1 MKFHD
6 ELNPKLWDKNN
17 EEYTLKE
24 EVKAKLE
31 EIATAFIEYLD
42 IPTDSILDKV
52 ITGSS
57 ASYNYT
63 EFSDLDLHIIVD
75 FDKVHK
81 DCPVVEGYL
90 SAMKSTFN
98 KQHDIFIHGVPVE
111 LYAEKKDQGT
121 VHNGLYS
128 LQTGWID
135 IPNKIEPTNNDAA
148 VEAKYNELKELI
160 DKCETAEVA
169 DEILDKI
176 YTMRKAGLADAGEFS
191 TENLAFKKLRNEG
204 VMNKLR
210 QLKKQEVDK
219 QLSLESYNEGL
230 NEIKID
236 TVNKAQKASKLRIND
251 LDKQIANLNAKKSK
265 ELKRFSKFTKTLDTR
280 KGDGYY
286 IDIYNDFDDSP
297 LSPLCKRYTNEKEAL
312 DIFNSLNTEQEWIH
326 YTNNNKPDFP
336 VDNVMAVS
344 YYKVYNNRIIKQDI
358 KFFDDWFKNRW
369 RNEVAKNESV
379 NEESQLDKE
388 TELAQ
393 KLIDICE
400 KMGFE
405 VVQDRFDWIDL
416 GNGIHIQVWTGSVT
430 VVDYNTGDEKELP
443 LETEEDLQNIIQT
456 ANKLSNKNE
465 SIKEDT
471 YMDKY
476 KPMYDKAT
484 ELAQDRAKIDFVSKM
499 NPQDLVNYAV
509 KAIKR
514 NDANISDVE
523 NMLNKANYTPGQIE
537 DLLDMIRTNL
547 DEAYYRKRN
556 KCASIREEVT
566 DMTKQDI
573 DNVMEILKNDKKYFY
588 DNHIST
594 HVLYLD
600 AIKKRIP
607 ELMDLTDTEVGDI
620 LSNLGYPVSYNPYGT
635 YDNFVADEK
644 MSYEKFNK
652 WIDHIPYMVNESI
665 KEEIGEFSTVTDF
678 NYPEEFKQD
687 LEKYRKEYEVVDQI
701 EGKDLLHLV
710 YDNGKHI
717 ATFNNTK
724 LQKYSESVN
733 EDYEW
738 HGPVAKVTFDNGD
751 VIETAINGTDEE
763 IKSYYMG
770 KTFNLGKEEDDM
782 HKVVKVEVIRESVE
796 DVHSNFKSMAKR
808 IVRDFKIKGYPKS
821 NKFYMDF
828 AKEAV
833 AGFKKDWGYDVKIA
847 TGNGELILT
856 LEDTYQAVIDAQT
869 HKIKFSDLENSN
881 YMFENKKEER
891 EMKHKNEGMWA
902 SPFTV
907 KNAKKVAK
915 LLANPIT
922 LGELN
927 SEEKQKELWNVIG
940 DDQFWDDVIEEA
952 TAEPDCDARPLII
965 SNLEH
970 WIENKENFNDDAYYQ
985 AAEDII
991 TKAIAKFNNNLK
1003 KLRESKNIYKP
1014 STILKALDIE
1024 RNWYKEIGLSADEKA
1039 PQVMFFIIDNDEIK
1053 DTKLV
1058 DRQDV
1063 YTYKPQANEYYLDRL
1078 RDTGFDLT
1086 DYNLSHVQKMVDS
1099 WNEGKKFEDVDS
1111 LCDKIDNA
1119 NSDLKLLIKS
1129 LAPAKNPVVE
1139 SINKC
1144 LAEALE
1150 EEIWGV
1156 EMFLDTVDGDP
1167 EPGHVEFTRDS
1178 LIDFLN
1184 DYGYELSKDASDEE
1198 IKECAEDYE
1207 MTIKYIRKPN

>member
-42 IPTDSILDKV
+42 IPADAILDKV

-98 KQHDIFIHGVPVE
+98 KEHDIFIHGVPVE

-135 IPNKIEPTNNDAA
+135 IPNKIEPTDNDAA

-169 DEILDKI
+169 DELLDKI

-219 QLSLESYNEGL
+219 QLSLESYNE
-230 NEIKID
+230 NV
-236 TVNKAQKASKLRIND
+236 T
-251 LDKQIANLNAKKSK
+251 LDIYTKEGDWVDSIPCKNQSNAKK
-265 ELKRFSKFTKTLDTR
+265 E
-280 KGDGYY
+280 
-286 IDIYNDFDDSP
+286 
-297 LSPLCKRYTNEKEAL
+297 
-312 DIFNSLNTEQEWIH
+312 
-326 YTNNNKPDFP
+326 
-336 VDNVMAVS
+336 
-344 YYKVYNNRIIKQDI
+344 
-358 KFFDDWFKNRW
+358 FKNYKARL
-369 RNEVAKNESV
+369 NNP
-379 NEESQLDKE
+379 NN
-388 TELAQ
+388 
-393 KLIDICE
+393 LIYKI
-400 KMGFE
+400 
-405 VVQDRFDWIDL
+405 V
-416 GNGIHIQVWTGSVT
+416 
-430 VVDYNTGDEKELP
+430 
-443 LETEEDLQNIIQT
+443 
-456 ANKLSNKNE
+456 KNE
-465 SIKEDT
+465 SIKEAT

-476 KPMYDKAT
+476 KLMHDKAT

-514 NDANISDVE
+514 NDADISDVE

-566 DMTKQDI
+566 VDSY
-573 DNVMEILKNDKKYFY
+573 LKMLRDGGHLFDKEDAEYLIQCFNDKKLEVLAEYKDVEKAAQRFLDCCNKY
-588 DNHIST
+588 DKVVFKQLFDNGKE
-594 HVLYLD
+594 
-600 AIKKRIP
+600 IKVI
-607 ELMDLTDTEVGDI
+607 DTDTKE
-620 LSNLGYPVSYNPYGT
+620 
-635 YDNFVADEK
+635 
-644 MSYEKFNK
+644 FNK
-652 WIDHIPYMVNESI
+652 KPLFMQNESI
-665 KEEIGEFSTVTDF
+665 NEEIGEFSTVTDF
-678 NYPEEFKQD
+678 NSPQEFKQA

-701 EGKDLLHLV
+701 EGKNLLHLV

-738 HGPVAKVTFDNGD
+738 HGPVARVTFDNGD

-770 KTFNLGKEEDDM
+770 KTFNLGSEEDDM

-796 DVHSNFKSMAKR
+796 DIHSNFKSMAKR
-808 IVRDFKIKGYPKS
+808 IVRDFKVKGYPKS

-869 HKIKFSDLENSN
+869 HKVKFSDLENSN

-965 SNLEH
+965 STLEA

-991 TKAIAKFNNNLK
+991 AKAIAKFNNNLK

-1024 RNWYKEIGLSADEKA
+1024 RNWYKEIGLSGDEKA

-1119 NSDLKLLIKS
+1119 NSDLQLLIKS

-1150 EEIWGV
+1150 EDLNEYQEEINKYVKKVYAAIKAFADKHSLKLDKEQTNKHGMLTKVVFKNGDEVIEAEFPTQDIRYHITLLTYKNGKEEKNLNGTLTDIRKGLKKLEQQLLSESIQEEIWGV

>member
-17 EEYTLKE
+17 EEYILKE

-42 IPTDSILDKV
+42 IPADAILDKV

-98 KQHDIFIHGVPVE
+98 KEHDIFIHGVPVE

-135 IPNKIEPTNNDAA
+135 IPNKIEPTDNDAA

-169 DEILDKI
+169 DELLDKI

-219 QLSLESYNEGL
+219 QLSLESYNEGFRKLSKAEQEIEKIL
-230 NEIKID
+230 NDNGFKTSAIE
-236 TVNKAQKASKLRIND
+236 TQKGEYVKL
-251 LDKQIANLNAKKSK
+251 
-265 ELKRFSKFTKTLDTR
+265 
-280 KGDGYY
+280 YY
-286 IDIYNDFDDSP
+286 ID
-297 LSPLCKRYTNEKEAL
+297 KEEIL
-312 DIFNSLNTEQEWIH
+312 TGNQITDKYVEGKNFKEVL
-326 YTNNNKPDFP
+326 K
-336 VDNVMAVS
+336 
-344 YYKVYNNRIIKQDI
+344 KVKEL
-358 KFFDDWFKNRW
+358 F
-369 RNEVAKNESV
+369 AKNESV
-379 NEESQLDKE
+379 NESTKKYRSVVADDKYTRYKDFFGTRGRKRTLHVKATGE
-388 TELAQ
+388 TKQFLSGPKKEYKDIKTGELFYLADNSDVMT
-393 KLIDICE
+393 DI
-400 KMGFE
+400 MGEPYTKFE
-405 VVQDRFDWIDL
+405 
-416 GNGIHIQVWTGSVT
+416 
-430 VVDYNTGDEKELP
+430 
-443 LETEEDLQNIIQT
+443 II
-456 ANKLSNKNE
+456 SE

-476 KPMYDKAT
+476 KLMHDKAT

-514 NDANISDVE
+514 NDADISDVE

-556 KCASIREEVT
+556 KRASIKEEITV
-566 DMTKQDI
+566 DSY
-573 DNVMEILKNDKKYFY
+573 LKMLRDGGHLFDKKDAEYLVQCFNDKKLEVLAEYKDVEKAAQRFLDCCNKY
-588 DNHIST
+588 DKVVFKQLFDNGKE
-594 HVLYLD
+594 
-600 AIKKRIP
+600 IKVI
-607 ELMDLTDTEVGDI
+607 DTDTKE
-620 LSNLGYPVSYNPYGT
+620 L
-635 YDNFVADEK
+635 
-644 MSYEKFNK
+644 NK
-652 WIDHIPYMVNESI
+652 KPLFMQSESI

-678 NYPEEFKQD
+678 NSPQEFKQD
-687 LEKYRKEYEVVDQI
+687 LEKYRKEYEVMDQI

-724 LQKYSESVN
+724 LQKYSESVK

-738 HGPVAKVTFDNGD
+738 KGPIAKVTFDNGE

-808 IVRDFKIKGYPKS
+808 IVRDFKVKGYPKS

-833 AGFKKDWGYDVKIA
+833 AGFKKDWGYDVKIS

-891 EMKHKNEGMWA
+891 KMKHKNEGMWA

-940 DDQFWDDVIEEA
+940 DDQFWDAVIEEA

-965 SNLEH
+965 STLES

-991 TKAIAKFNNNLK
+991 VKAIAKFDNNLK
-1003 KLRESKNIYKP
+1003 KLRESKNVYKP

-1024 RNWYKEIGLSADEKA
+1024 RNWYKEIGLSGDERA

-1111 LCDKIDNA
+1111 LCDKIDTA
-1119 NSDLKLLIKS
+1119 NSDLQLLIKS

>member
-42 IPTDSILDKV
+42 IPADAILDKV

-98 KQHDIFIHGVPVE
+98 KEHDIFIHAVPVE

-135 IPNKIEPTNNDAA
+135 IPNKIEPTDNDAA

-169 DEILDKI
+169 DELLDKI

-219 QLSLESYNEGL
+219 QLSLESYNEGFRKLSKAEQEIEKIL
-230 NEIKID
+230 NDNGFKPSAIE
-236 TVNKAQKASKLRIND
+236 TQKGEYVKL
-251 LDKQIANLNAKKSK
+251 
-265 ELKRFSKFTKTLDTR
+265 
-280 KGDGYY
+280 YY
-286 IDIYNDFDDSP
+286 IDKEEILTGNQISDKYVEGKDF
-297 LSPLCKRYTNEKEAL
+297 KEVL
-312 DIFNSLNTEQEWIH
+312 
-326 YTNNNKPDFP
+326 K
-336 VDNVMAVS
+336 
-344 YYKVYNNRIIKQDI
+344 KVKEL
-358 KFFDDWFKNRW
+358 FG
-369 RNEVAKNESV
+369 KNESV
-379 NEESQLDKE
+379 NESTKKYRSVVADGKYTRYKDFFGTRGRKRTLHVKATGETKQFLSGPKREYKDIKTGQLFYLGDDSDVMTDIMGEPYTKFEIISESFKKALIKESLKDEYKQAFDLLVEGENIVATLDTDFGKQFVKDVE
-388 TELAQ
+388 NLY
-393 KLIDICE
+393 KIKSYRL
-400 KMGFE
+400 
-405 VVQDRFDWIDL
+405 
-416 GNGIHIQVWTGSVT
+416 
-430 VVDYNTGDEKELP
+430 
-443 LETEEDLQNIIQT
+443 
-456 ANKLSNKNE
+456 KLSIAKEMLKDIKGYLVDEQYDNYNAKIDKFINNSKNE
-465 SIKEDT
+465 SI
-471 YMDKY
+471 
-476 KPMYDKAT
+476 
-484 ELAQDRAKIDFVSKM
+484 R
-499 NPQDLVNYAV
+499 
-509 KAIKR
+509 
-514 NDANISDVE
+514 
-523 NMLNKANYTPGQIE
+523 
-537 DLLDMIRTNL
+537 
-547 DEAYYRKRN
+547 
-556 KCASIREEVT
+556 
-566 DMTKQDI
+566 
-573 DNVMEILKNDKKYFY
+573 
-588 DNHIST
+588 
-594 HVLYLD
+594 
-600 AIKKRIP
+600 
-607 ELMDLTDTEVGDI
+607 
-620 LSNLGYPVSYNPYGT
+620 
-635 YDNFVADEK
+635 
-644 MSYEKFNK
+644 
-652 WIDHIPYMVNESI
+652 
-665 KEEIGEFSTVTDF
+665 EEIGEFSTVTDF
-678 NYPEEFKQD
+678 NSPQEFKQD
-687 LEKYRKEYEVVDQI
+687 LEKYRKEYEVIDQI

-738 HGPVAKVTFDNGD
+738 HGPVAKVTFDNGE
-751 VIETAINGTDEE
+751 VITTCINGTDEE

-770 KTFNLGKEEDDM
+770 KTFNLGREEDDM

-808 IVRDFKIKGYPKS
+808 IVRDFKVKGYPKS

-833 AGFKKDWGYDVKIA
+833 EGFKKDWGHDVKIS

-927 SEEKQKELWNVIG
+927 SQEKQKELWNVIG

-991 TKAIAKFNNNLK
+991 TKAIAKFDKNLK
-1003 KLRESKNIYKP
+1003 KLTESKNIYKP

-1024 RNWYKEIGLSADEKA
+1024 RNWYKEIGLSSDEKA
-1039 PQVMFFIIDNDEIK
+1039 PQVMLFIIDNDEIK

-1119 NSDLKLLIKS
+1119 NSDLQLLIKS

-1207 MTIKYIRKPN
+1207 MTIKYIRRPN